1 LLASLL
7 RSASYASGQHDTA
20 RIRCRAPT
28 VQQSIHIS
36 CLSGPQ
42 RQTRLSGVRWP
53 NDWTDGQTDRR
64 TLDNLIHPA
73 PHAPCEQ
80 SQKRDL
86 LLLLLLK
93 SVKFDDDVA
102 LLLGV
107 VGLVM

>member
-7 RSASYASGQHDTA
+7 RSASYVSGQHDTA

-28 VQQSIHIS
+28 VQQSIDIS

-73 PHAPCEQ
+73 PHATCEQ
-80 SQKRDL
+80 SQNRD

-93 SVKFDDDVA
+93 SVEFDDDVA

-107 VGLVM
+107 AGLVM

>member
-1 LLASLL
+1 M
-7 RSASYASGQHDTA
+7 
-20 RIRCRAPT
+20 
-28 VQQSIHIS
+28 QQSIDIS

-80 SQKRDL
+80 SQNRDL

-93 SVKFDDDVA
+93 SVEFDDDVA

-107 VGLVM
+107 AGLVM